1 MPIEPSQTAGERE
14 SGREPLVNPS
24 VDPAPRERGTAA
36 FATSRRLN
44 RRRFLGAVALSAAAA
59 TGSAGWLYAREPE
72 TPWYVT
78 DGPDD
83 VRLSYAFAVE
93 QPAALRHIP
102 CYCGCGRQDGH
113 RSVLDCYV
121 AGRDLFGRPS
131 YDSHGVACPICT
143 AVVGQVRAHLAAG
156 KTIEQARAEIDR
168 FFSPYANH
176 ATDTPPPDEHSHDG

>member
-1 MPIEPSQTAGERE
+1 MATDPSPTPRE
-14 SGREPLVNPS
+14 LESVREPLVAR
-24 VDPAPRERGTAA
+24 VIDPAPGQRGP
-36 FATSRRLN
+36 SLLPRSEQIS
-44 RRRFLGAVALSAAAA
+44 RRRFLGAVALAAAAA
-59 TGSAGWLYAREPE
+59 TSSAGWLYAREPE

-78 DGPDD
+78 DGPED

-93 QPAALRHIP
+93 RPDVLRHIP

-113 RSVLDCYV
+113 RSVLDCYI

-176 ATDTPPPDEHSHDG
+176 ATDTTPPHEHQHGD